1 MNFVSKMEK
10 EYKNINE
17 AMALLKNDTKLEIKN
32 VICFYV
38 GEKKVKS
45 YDEAVEEK
53 EEDWSYQDYLTIC
66 CHKRKLNLVW
76 LNKATVR
83 FTYSNHIISIDDD
96 ITDMH
101 FSLKHSN
108 IHDTI
113 IFQGQAN
120 DDNKK
125 NYIGLMRA
133 FEYEGFFML
142 NTIDEIIMASDK
154 YLASNLLAKENIP
167 QPGYVLIT
175 RELME
180 DLNTECHDTRES

>member
-1 MNFVSKMEK
+1 M
-10 EYKNINE
+10 
-17 AMALLKNDTKLEIKN
+17 
-32 VICFYV
+32 
-38 GEKKVKS
+38 
-45 YDEAVEEK
+45 
-53 EEDWSYQDYLTIC
+53 TIC

-76 LNKATVR
+76 LNKGTVR

-142 NTIDEIIMASDK
+142 NTIDEIIIASDK

-167 QPGYVLIT
+167 QPGYVLVT
-175 RELME
+175 K
-180 DLNTECHDTRES
+180 N